1 MMCCFFKSSLNN
13 SPQGCTIES
22 IALSWGGHS
31 LIQMGPPRPPRIEVG
46 PSMEGP
52 EGCFSDLREFGF
64 PRASSFFSPPLFP
77 YCFPIMS
84 LLFPNY
90 FPINSLFIPN
100 YFPIFYFEPLLS
112 SRVWFPDPRLN
123 QNGCGNKCGSHAV
136 KLILKQP

>member
-1 MMCCFFKSSLNN
+1 MMCCFFFKSSLNN

-77 YCFPIMS
+77 YCFPNYCTIFSNYLHFGFQDPLFLKKQEPNFLARDIFFEMKFTLSSAASS
-84 LLFPNY
+84 LLHEVNF
-90 FPINSLFIPN
+90 
-100 YFPIFYFEPLLS
+100 
-112 SRVWFPDPRLN
+112 
-123 QNGCGNKCGSHAV
+123 K
-136 KLILKQP
+136 